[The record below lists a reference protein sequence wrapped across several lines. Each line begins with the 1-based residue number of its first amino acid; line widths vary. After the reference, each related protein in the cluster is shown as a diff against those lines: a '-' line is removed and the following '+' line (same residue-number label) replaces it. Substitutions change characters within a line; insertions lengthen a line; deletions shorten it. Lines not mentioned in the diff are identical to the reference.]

1 MRNTQKYNVFFKDM
15 LGHGNNFRF
24 NPRYKGE
31 LLQGFK
37 EVSNITIYVF
47 LNDHISCYM
56 KNDFEGSK
64 NGYWEA
70 RKLWQHFR

>member
-1 MRNTQKYNVFFKDM
+1 M